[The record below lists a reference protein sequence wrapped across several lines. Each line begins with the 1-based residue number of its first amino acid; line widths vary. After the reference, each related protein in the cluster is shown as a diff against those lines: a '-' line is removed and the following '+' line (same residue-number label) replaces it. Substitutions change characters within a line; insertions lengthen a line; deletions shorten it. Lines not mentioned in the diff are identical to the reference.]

1 MLRTKAIG
9 ATSERAN
16 EIQRMESMDIMSYI
30 RILQNFCEPTQLQV
44 MGCHRPVYHRVKT
57 GSKRRMNKGTIAKNL
72 KQVERRSREQGNRKT
87 KKRNGCQSSINKT
100 RSPDSGMR
108 KRRMGSLDCPKI
120 AP

>member
-1 MLRTKAIG
+1 MRERTKVKEWSQWTLCLTFVSYKI
-9 ATSERAN
+9 SAN
-16 EIQRMESMDIMSYI
+16 QPNCRLWAVTD
-30 RILQNFCEPTQLQV
+30 P
-44 MGCHRPVYHRVKT
+44 GYHRVKT

-87 KKRNGCQSSINKT
+87 KKRNGWQSSINKT

-108 KRRMGSLDCPKI
+108 KRRMGRLDCPKI